1 MKEHLAE
8 LLGASFDALAADGKL
23 ERDVIPESIAIETAR
38 DPKHGDFASNVAL
51 VAAKAA
57 GMKPRDLAQLL
68 IDHLPASGQVTAAE
82 IAGPGFINFRVSDD
96 VYRQLLA
103 DILADGERY
112 ACAPANS
119 SGQKILLEYV
129 SANPTGPLHVG
140 HGRLAAYGATLGNLL
155 QTQGHEVHREYYV
168 NDAGRQMQ
176 ILAAS
181 VWLRY
186 LEQRGEALPFPANGY
201 RGDYILAIATALG
214 EAHGDA
220 LRHPAADVLA
230 GLPPDEADG
239 GDKERYIDAL
249 IDRARQLLGADT
261 FQDVLSLALEHILGD
276 IRDDLGEFGVHF
288 DEWFSEKRLMEEEL
302 VEHALEKLQGSGQ
315 VVERDGALWFL
326 ATAYGDDKD
335 RVVRRDNGVTT
346 YFASDIAYHLNKR
359 ERGYDVLLD
368 VLGADHHGYVSRV
381 RAGLEAMGEPPQSL
395 EVQLVQFV
403 ALYRGKVKQQMSTRS
418 GQFVTLRDLRN
429 EVGDDAARFFYVSRG
444 NDQHLDFDLDLARE
458 RSNENPVYYLQ
469 YAHARVCSMAR
480 KAEET
485 GHAYT
490 VEEGLKQTQALRE
503 PAEQAIMRTLERY
516 PEILRAAA
524 DKRAP
529 QLLVHYLR
537 ELANEFHSY
546 YNAHKVLVDDD
557 AVRNARLTLSH
568 AARQVIANGLGL
580 LGVQAPQSM

>member
-8 LLGASFDALAADGKL
+8 LLGASFDALANEGKL
-23 ERDVIPESIAIETAR
+23 DSAVVPETIAIETAR
-38 DPKHGDFASNVAL
+38 DPRHGDFASNVAL
-51 VAAKAA
+51 AAAKAA
-57 GMKPRDLAQLL
+57 GLKPRDLAQML
-68 IDHLPASGQVTAAE
+68 IDHLPSSPSVAAVE
-82 IAGPGFINFRVSDD
+82 IAGPGFINFRVSKD
-96 VYRQLLA
+96 VFRRLLA
-103 DILADGERY
+103 DILAQGERY
-112 ACAPANS
+112 GCREPKS
-119 SGQKILLEYV
+119 SGQRVLLEYV

-155 QTQGHEVHREYYV
+155 ETQGHEVHREYYV

-186 LEQRGEALPFPANGY
+186 LQQQDEALPFPVNGY
-201 RGDYILAIATALG
+201 RGDYIVAIAEAL
-214 EAHGDA
+214 AARDGDS
-220 LRHPAADVLA
+220 LRHPTSAVLGDLPAD
-230 GLPPDEADG
+230 ETDG
-239 GDKERYIDAL
+239 GDKERYIDA
-249 IDRARQLLGADT
+249 IIERARELLGADT
-261 FQDVLSLALEHILGD
+261 YQAVLALALEHILGD

-288 DEWFSEKRLMEEEL
+288 DEWFSEKRLMDEAL
-302 VEHALEKLQGSGQ
+302 IEHALEKLQASGQ
-315 VVERDGALWFL
+315 VVEREGALWFR

-335 RVVRRDNGVTT
+335 RVVRRENGVTT

-359 ERGYDVLLD
+359 ERGYDLLLD
-368 VLGADHHGYVSRV
+368 VLGSDHHGYVARV
-381 RAGLEAMGEPPQSL
+381 RAGLDAMGEPPESL

-418 GQFVTLRDLRN
+418 GQFVTLRDLRE
-429 EVGDDAARFFYVSRG
+429 EVGNDAARFFYVSRG
-444 NDQHLDFDLDLARE
+444 NDQHLDFDLDLAVE

-480 KAEET
+480 KAEEA

-490 VEEGLKQTQALRE
+490 TEQGLQQTQALRE

-516 PEILRAAA
+516 PDIVRAAA
-524 DKRAP
+524 EKRAP
-529 QLLVHYLR
+529 QLLLHYLR
-537 ELANEFHSY
+537 ELAHEFHSY

-557 AVRNARLTLSH
+557 ALRNARLTLSH
-568 AARQVIANGLGL
+568 AARQVIANGLHL